1 MKILVIG
8 ASGRIG
14 SLLVEKLTAAGN
26 EVTGTYNSKKIDK
39 SNAIKFNLHGS
50 VDEMVALMK
59 GYESVYFVA
68 GSRGKDLLQTDL
80 NGAVKVMM
88 AAQQVGI
95 KRFIQL
101 SSAFALKQDRWNE
114 GYLKGIT
121 DYNIAKY
128 FSDAWLINNTKLDY
142 TILQPSV
149 LTESPATGKISFDVT
164 EPAENSLTDVAE
176 VLAEILDK
184 KNTIGKVLM
193 MKAGATSIPEAIAQV

>member
-14 SLLVEKLTAAGN
+14 SLLVEKLTAVGN
-26 EVTGTYNSKKIDK
+26 EVTGTYNSKKID
-39 SNAIKFNLHGS
+39 SMNAIKFDLHAS
-50 VDEMVALMK
+50 VDQMVSLMQ
-59 GYESVYFVA
+59 GYEAVYFVA
-68 GSRGKDLLQTDL
+68 GSRGKDLLQIDL

-88 AAQQVGI
+88 ASQRVGI

-101 SSAFALKQDRWNE
+101 SSAFALKQNRWDE

-128 FSDAWLINNTKLDY
+128 FSDAWLINNTKLNY

-149 LTESPATGKISFDVT
+149 LTETPATGKVSFDVT
-164 EPAENSLTDVAE
+164 APTENSLSDVAE
-176 VLAEILDK
+176 VLAEILNK
-184 KNTIGKVLM
+184 QNTIGKVLM
-193 MKAGATSIPEAIAQV
+193 MKAGGKSISEAIAQV

>member
-14 SLLVEKLTAAGN
+14 SLLVEKLVAAGN
-26 EVTGTYNSKKIDK
+26 EVTGTYNSKKIK
-39 SNAIKFNLHGS
+39 SMDAIKFDLHSS
-50 VDEMVALMK
+50 VNAMVGLMK
-59 GYESVYFVA
+59 GYEAVYFVA
-68 GSRGKDLLQTDL
+68 GSRGKDLMQTDL

-95 KRFIQL
+95 KRFVQL
-101 SSAFALKQDRWNE
+101 SSAFALQQDRWDE

-128 FSDAWLINNTKLDY
+128 FSDAWLINNAKLDY

-149 LTESPATGKISFDVT
+149 LTETPATGKVSFDVT
-164 EPAENSLTDVAE
+164 KPAENSLTDVAE
-176 VLAEILDK
+176 VLAEILNK
-184 KNTIGKVLM
+184 KNTVGKVLM
-193 MKAGATSIPEAIAQV
+193 MKAGSTSIPEAIAQI